1 MCMISTKIKLKEKC
15 KEPEMTTQIQSTNK
29 DMGGN
34 ALIAGNKIT
43 ENENNEILRFDKL
56 ANVLKL

>member
-1 MCMISTKIKLKEKC
+1 MCMTSTKIKLNERC
-15 KEPEMTTQIQSTNK
+15 KEPELTTQIQSTNK

-43 ENENNEILRFDKL
+43 ENEKDEILRFDKL
-56 ANVLKL
+56 ANV

>member
-1 MCMISTKIKLKEKC
+1 MISTKIKLNEKC

-29 DMGGN
+29 DTGGN